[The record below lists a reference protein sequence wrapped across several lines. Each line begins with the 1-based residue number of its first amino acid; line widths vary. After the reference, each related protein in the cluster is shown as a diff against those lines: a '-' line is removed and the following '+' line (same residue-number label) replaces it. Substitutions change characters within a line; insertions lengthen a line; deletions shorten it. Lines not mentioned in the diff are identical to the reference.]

1 MPTCSLW
8 VVLAGIAESSTS
20 PTTVPDDYLF
30 DWSFKNVP
38 NGYQSFSVCKFVYMH
53 LLEVT
58 LSSILLSR

>member
-30 DWSFKNVP
+30 DPSFKNVP
-38 NGYQSFSVCKFVYMH
+38 NGYQSFSVC
-53 LLEVT
+53 
-58 LSSILLSR
+58 